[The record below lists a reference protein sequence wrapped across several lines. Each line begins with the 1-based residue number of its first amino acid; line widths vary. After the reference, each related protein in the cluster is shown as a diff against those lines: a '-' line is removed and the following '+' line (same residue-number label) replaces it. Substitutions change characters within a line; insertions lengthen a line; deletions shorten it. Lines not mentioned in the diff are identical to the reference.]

1 MEQWIY
7 NNQLVASHSLYSA
20 CQSTLNGVSNRD
32 YPNTN
37 YFNPAIKCLDVDFY
51 EKQVLC
57 TSHPDNTVDAV
68 IGISSFENNKA
79 TNPHLLLIEL
89 RMNYQST
96 NSLSKAEMERKVTH
110 TKALLG
116 GECPIKKECLFIFN
130 DSIAPQAVSWFSRQS
145 RTGGE
150 LKHCTVCSTTSFSD
164 KVKSSS
170 DFPYTPI
177 HPKENILN
185 STQPYCKSAEWD
197 NFMKQVKFWCKKA
210 CEYQYKN
217 PSEYE
222 HIKDVIT
229 EIWQD
234 FKHETHSLCE
244 EEEFEM
250 ELLEEEFELLL
261 MK

>member
-20 CQSTLNGVSNRD
+20 CQSTLNSVSNRD

-57 TSHPDNTVDAV
+57 TS
-68 IGISSFENNKA
+68 
-79 TNPHLLLIEL
+79 
-89 RMNYQST
+89 
-96 NSLSKAEMERKVTH
+96 
-110 TKALLG
+110 
-116 GECPIKKECLFIFN
+116 
-130 DSIAPQAVSWFSRQS
+130 
-145 RTGGE
+145 
-150 LKHCTVCSTTSFSD
+150 FSD
-164 KVKSSS
+164 IVKSSS

-177 HPKENILN
+177 YPKENILN
-185 STQPYCKSAEWD
+185 SIQAYCKNAEWD
-197 NFMKQVKFWCKKA
+197 NFMKQVKYWCKKA

-229 EIWQD
+229 EIWKG